1 MQRRV
6 VVTGLSSINPLGVN
20 IKQSWNNI
28 LAGKTGIKRI
38 TDDWIKT
45 LKCQL
50 GAPLPETFHEEEF
63 KVKMNDQRIFGLV
76 NALAQQLFDDAG
88 LDPTN
93 MSRVNRKK
101 FGVSL
106 ASNVETL
113 SKTVKMTNNP
123 SKNIQSELVGLL

>member
-1 MQRRV
+1 
-6 VVTGLSSINPLGVN
+6 
-20 IKQSWNNI
+20 
-28 LAGKTGIKRI
+28 
-38 TDDWIKT
+38 
-45 LKCQL
+45 
-50 GAPLPETFHEEEF
+50 
-63 KVKMNDQRIFGLV
+63 MNDQRIFGLV

-106 ASNVETL
+106 ASNVESL

-123 SKNIQSELVGLL
+123 SKKIQAELVKMNYMIPSSLSYTYGLSGSN